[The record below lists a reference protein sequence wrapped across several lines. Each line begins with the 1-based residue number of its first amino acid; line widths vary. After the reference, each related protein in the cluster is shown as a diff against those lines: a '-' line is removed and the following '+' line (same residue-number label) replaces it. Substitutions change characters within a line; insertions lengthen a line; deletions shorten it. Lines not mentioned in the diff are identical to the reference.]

1 MKDIQRLLTIASL
14 LLFWLPSFFSVNA
27 QQVSAASSSAL
38 ETKIEPALRAW
49 VASAQAD
56 EKTRVIVHLKDQID
70 PAEMAR
76 LAQGRNQRELIRA
89 LKARAAFAQRGAK
102 ARLMLRQ
109 SQGKAENI
117 APFWI
122 FNGLA
127 VSATADVIQEIAA
140 LPEVSQVTPDEI
152 DVIPAAP
159 QAYLQ
164 PEANLSLIRAN
175 ALWDLGYYGQGV
187 VVASLDTGVSLSHPD
202 IGGKWRGG
210 GNSWYDPYGQHP
222 TLPTDLNGH
231 GTMTMG
237 VMLGGDAGGTSIGV
251 APQAQWIAVKIF
263 NDRGRATATA
273 IHLGFQWLL
282 DPDGNPNTSDA
293 PQVVN
298 NSWSF
303 GGPRCN
309 LEFQN
314 DLRALRAAG
323 ILPVF
328 AAGNFGPNP
337 STSPSPANYPEAFAV
352 GAVDHNNLIYQYSS
366 RGPSACGEPSTI
378 YPELV
383 APGVDIRSSD
393 IYGLYANSTGTSLS
407 APHAAGALALLLSAF
422 PNLTPDQQS
431 AALINGALDL
441 GAPGADN
448 TFGYGRL
455 DVLASYQWLLNA
467 GGSPPVST
475 PTDSPTAT
483 PTDLP
488 TPSLTDTPTAT
499 PTDPP
504 TPTPTDTP
512 TATPTD
518 PPAPTPSA
526 MPTETPT
533 PIPTDPPAPTATPT
547 DPPAP
552 TPSATPTA
560 LPTSTADGIF
570 ADGFESG
577 GLSAWSSAFS
587 GGNNLLV
594 SQAAGMGGDYG
605 LGVTI
610 TSLAPAYVQDDS
622 PAAES
627 SYHARFWFS
636 PNGATLPNRVPHDI
650 FRGLDSAGRT
660 IFRLQLRYSSGF
672 YQLRLATRLDAGSEA
687 YTAWYSIS
695 NAPQAVEIAW
705 RAASTSS
712 ASDGSVVLWVE
723 GVQLE
728 LRGGLANSVYRL
740 ESVQLGPQGL
750 SSGAS
755 GVEYFDEFVSTR
767 LNYIG
772 P

>member
-1 MKDIQRLLTIASL
+1 MKDMQRLLTVASL
-14 LLFWLPSFFSVNA
+14 LLFWLPSLLSVNA
-27 QQVSAASSSAL
+27 RPASAASPASLKA
-38 ETKIEPALRAW
+38 KMEPALRAW

-56 EKTRVIVHLKDQID
+56 EKTRIIVHLKDQID

-89 LKARAAFAQRGAK
+89 LKARAAFAQRGLK
-102 ARLMLRQ
+102 ARLILRQ
-109 SQGKAENI
+109 TQGKAENI
-117 APFWI
+117 APFWV

-140 LPEVSQVTPDEI
+140 LPEVSQITPDEV

-159 QAYLQ
+159 QAYLP
-164 PEANLSLIRAN
+164 PEANLSLIRAD
-175 ALWDLGYYGQGV
+175 ALWELGYYGQGV
-187 VVASLDTGVSLSHPD
+187 VVANMDTGVSLSHPD
-202 IGGKWRGG
+202 LGGKWRGG
-210 GNSWYDPYGQHP
+210 SNSWYDPYAQHP
-222 TLPTDLNGH
+222 NLPTDLNGH

-237 VMLGGDAGGTSIGV
+237 VMLGGDAGGASIGV

-263 NDRGRATATA
+263 DDRGRATASA

-282 DPDGNPNTSDA
+282 DPDGNPNTFDA

-323 ILPVF
+323 ILPIF

-352 GAVDHNNLIYQYSS
+352 GAVDNNSLIYQYSS

-383 APGVDIRSSD
+383 APGVNIRTSD
-393 IYGLYANSTGTSLS
+393 IFGLYTTSTGTSLS

-422 PNLTPDQQS
+422 PNLTPDLQAS
-431 AALINGALDL
+431 ALINGALDL

-455 DVLASYQWLLNA
+455 DVFASYQWLLNGEA
-467 GGSPPVST
+467 PP
-475 PTDSPTAT
+475 AA
-483 PTDLP
+483 
-488 TPSLTDTPTAT
+488 TPTAT
-499 PTDPP
+499 PAAAPTNSP
-504 TPTPTDTP
+504 TPLPTDTP
-512 TATPTD
+512 TTVPTD
-518 PPAPTPSA
+518 PPAPTS
-526 MPTETPT
+526 TDTPT
-533 PIPTDPPAPTATPT
+533 VTPTNPPAPTATPT
-547 DPPAP
+547 
-552 TPSATPTA
+552 ATPTA
-560 LPTSTADGIF
+560 ITTSSPDAIF

-577 GLSAWSSAFS
+577 GLSAWSLAVSS
-587 GGNNLLV
+587 GDNLIV
-594 SQAAGMGGDYG
+594 SQAAALGGVYG
-605 LGVTI
+605 LGATV
-610 TSLAPAYVQDDS
+610 TSLTPAYVQDDS

-636 PNGATLPNRVPHDI
+636 PNGVTLSNRLPHDI
-650 FRGLDSAGRT
+650 FRALDSAGRT
-660 IFRLQLRYSSGF
+660 VFRLQLRSSSGV
-672 YQLRLATRLDAGSEA
+672 YQLRLATRLDTGGEA
-687 YTAWYSIS
+687 YTAWHTIS
-695 NAPQAVEIAW
+695 DAAQAVEIAW
-705 RAASTSS
+705 QAASSPSTG
-712 ASDGSVVLWVE
+712 DGSAALWV
-723 GVQLE
+723 GGIQLE
-728 LRGGLANSVYRL
+728 LRSGLANSVYRL